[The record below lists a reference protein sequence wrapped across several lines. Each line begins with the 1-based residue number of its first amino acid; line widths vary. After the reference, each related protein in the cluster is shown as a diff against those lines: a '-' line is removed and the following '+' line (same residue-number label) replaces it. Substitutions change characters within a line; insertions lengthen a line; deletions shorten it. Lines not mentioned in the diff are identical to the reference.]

1 MSAITKKSQYLA
13 NTDVNPSTE
22 MIRIP
27 RRTRWG
33 KSSTSYRELI
43 DQVSTLLI
51 TTHILQNFPL
61 IDGVLNSPGSGLAGN
76 FPSAKSFKLP
86 NLEVNS
92 AGETQQT
99 GPIGWCCHLGQHMV
113 RLSIITLLAG
123 QWRMYYGLAFSILDH
138 YGGPNT
144 YSDCSFKDGF
154 LFLIHD
160 RIVLPVSSQLRQM
173 CKKNKIKVF
182 YAQQ

>member
-33 KSSTSYRELI
+33 KSSTSNRELI

-61 IDGVLNSPGSGLAGN
+61 IDGVLNSPSSGLAGN
-76 FPSAKSFKLP
+76 FPPAKSFKLP

-99 GPIGWCCHLGQHMV
+99 CPIGRCCHLGQHMV
-113 RLSIITLLAG
+113 RLSIIPLLAG
-123 QWRMYYGLAFSILDH
+123 QWRSCTMVWCFQYLIITVVRTRILTVASRTASFSLLMTALSCQSLH
-138 YGGPNT
+138 
-144 YSDCSFKDGF
+144 S
-154 LFLIHD
+154 
-160 RIVLPVSSQLRQM
+160 
-173 CKKNKIKVF
+173 
-182 YAQQ
+182 